1 MTYNHLVIKCSAFGL
16 STIDDHGLL
25 EDCSDVILAG
35 TGREASRL
43 ALHHSPL
50 VCVELE
56 ELISAL
62 AHLPLWVPHEA
73 ASKDVDPAIV
83 GDCCMALAALDHL
96 CTRVGCPFPDD
107 LVTVDFGEDDLLAC
121 VHVETSN
128 QVHLV
133 ANSRQGGAL
142 ARSWKPFCVEWHF
155 NVDSEVLS
163 LLHALNVGL
172 KAANEFVDKLIPGD
186 VLCRI
191 SMKLL
196 IFFFVT

>member
-1 MTYNHLVIKCSAFGL
+1 MTYDHLVIKCSTFGL

-35 TGREASRL
+35 TGGEASRL

-83 GDCCMALAALDHL
+83 GDCCMALATLDHL
-96 CTRVGCPFPDD
+96 CTGVRSPFPYD
-107 LVTVDFGEDDLLAC
+107 LVTIDFGDDDLLAG
-121 VHVETSN
+121 VHV
-128 QVHLV
+128 
-133 ANSRQGGAL
+133 
-142 ARSWKPFCVEWHF
+142 
-155 NVDSEVLS
+155 
-163 LLHALNVGL
+163 
-172 KAANEFVDKLIPGD
+172 
-186 VLCRI
+186 
-191 SMKLL
+191 
-196 IFFFVT
+196 

>member
-1 MTYNHLVIKCSAFGL
+1 
-16 STIDDHGLL
+16 
-25 EDCSDVILAG
+25 
-35 TGREASRL
+35 
-43 ALHHSPL
+43 
-50 VCVELE
+50 
-56 ELISAL
+56 
-62 AHLPLWVPHEA
+62 
-73 ASKDVDPAIV
+73 
-83 GDCCMALAALDHL
+83 MALATLDHL
-96 CTRVGCPFPDD
+96 CTRVGSPFPDD

-133 ANSRQGGAL
+133 ANSCQGGAL
-142 ARSWKPFCVEWHF
+142 ARSRKPFALEWHF

-163 LLHALNVGL
+163 LLHALDVGL
-172 KAANEFVDKLIPGD
+172 KATNEFVDKLIPGD